1 MKIKFSLL
9 AVFAVAAVLS
19 SCSKEDPVSADVS
32 TRATITGIVR
42 GNIDFTND
50 FIIEENQVGGETV
63 IDTIPTVVFER
74 LEDVRIFARFNTA
87 DLTTNPQQGFNYP
100 DRITETR
107 TDADGRY
114 TLTIPAGTKSVSVA
128 VNGNDFETELI
139 LEDGQTERAVMSTSG
154 ASHISVT
161 QNETRVVDFTYSIN

>member
-1 MKIKFSLL
+1 MKIKLL
-9 AVFAVAAVLS
+9 ILPVFALAAALS

-32 TRATITGIVR
+32 TRATITGIVQ

-50 FIIEENQVGGETV
+50 FIVEENEVGGETV
-63 IDTIPTVVFER
+63 FDTIPTVIFER
-74 LEDVRIFARFNTA
+74 LEDVRIFARFNTS
-87 DLTTNPQQGFNYP
+87 DLTTNPSPGYNYP
-100 DRITETR
+100 DQIVETR

-114 TLTIPAGTKSVSVA
+114 TLTVPAGTKSVGLS
-128 VNGNDFETELI
+128 VNGNDFETQLI
-139 LEDGQTERAVMSTSG
+139 FEDGETERAVMSTGG